1 MAKIASLRSQRQ
13 ARQSQGQGAY
23 MAVMEYSVYIMTNFH
38 NSVLYTGVT
47 DNLQRRV
54 LEHKSGKGS
63 SFTARYHITK
73 LVYFETG
80 SDITTAIFREKQ
92 IKAGSRQKKID
103 LINHTNPEWK
113 DLYYEY
119 FIN

>member
-1 MAKIASLRSQRQ
+1 MAER
-13 ARQSQGQGAY
+13 
-23 MAVMEYSVYIMTNFH
+23 EYCVYIMTNFH
-38 NSVLYTGVT
+38 NTVLYTGVT

-63 SFTARYHITK
+63 SFTARYHVTK

-80 SDITTAIFREKQ
+80 CDIYAAIFREKQ

-103 LINHTNPEWK
+103 LINHVNPEWK
-113 DLYYEY
+113 DLYDEY
-119 FIN
+119 FSF